1 MLPNATLAAIE
12 PSKIRDYLLSSTHPV
27 GRFKSVVFLALGY
40 TQQDW
45 TRLRD
50 DLLGHAAKG
59 EALPGEA
66 GPYGKKYIVGGTL
79 TGPNGR
85 TSRFR
90 TVWLLETEASAP
102 RFLTAYPE

>member
-1 MLPNATLAAIE
+1 MLPNASLAVVE
-12 PSKIRDYLLSSTHPV
+12 SSKVRDYLLSSTHPV
-27 GRFKSVVFLALGY
+27 GRFKSVVFFALGY

-45 TRLRD
+45 MRLRD
-50 DLLGHAAKG
+50 DLRSHAAIG
-59 EALPGEA
+59 EALAGEPGT
-66 GPYGKKYIVGGTL
+66 YGRKYIVSGTL

-90 TVWLLETEASAP
+90 TVWLLETEVSAP